1 MSTVLGHIDGDA
13 HYFPVRVWWED
24 TDAGGIVYYANYLK
38 FTERAR
44 SALLK
49 QLGVQQ
55 RDMLDAEDGAMF
67 AVRDVQVAYLEPARL
82 DDELVVRTRLT
93 GLKGATITLQQ
104 DVLRDSTE
112 LVQSSVRAAFI
123 GIGRGPRRI
132 PPEIRSALEQL
143 G

>member
-1 MSTVLGHIDGDA
+1 MSDALGHIDGDA

-55 RDMLDAEDGAMF
+55 RVMLDTEDGAMF

-82 DDELVVRTRLT
+82 DDELVVRTRLSE
-93 GLKGATITLQQ
+93 LKGATITLQQ
-104 DVLRDSTE
+104 DVLRDGAE
-112 LVQSSVRAAFI
+112 LVRSSVRAAFI

-132 PPEIRSALEQL
+132 PPEIRSAMERL

>member
-1 MSTVLGHIDGDA
+1 MTEGLGHIEGDA

-55 RDMLDAEDGAMF
+55 RVMLDAEDGAMF
-67 AVRDVQVAYLEPARL
+67 AVRDVEVAYLEPARL
-82 DDELVVRTRLT
+82 DDELVVRTRLSE
-93 GLKGATITLQQ
+93 LKGATITLQQ
-104 DVLRDSTE
+104 DVLKGGTE
-112 LVQSSVRAAFI
+112 LVRSRVRAAFI
-123 GIGRGPRRI
+123 GVGRGPRRI
-132 PPEIRSALEQL
+132 PPEIRSRLEQL